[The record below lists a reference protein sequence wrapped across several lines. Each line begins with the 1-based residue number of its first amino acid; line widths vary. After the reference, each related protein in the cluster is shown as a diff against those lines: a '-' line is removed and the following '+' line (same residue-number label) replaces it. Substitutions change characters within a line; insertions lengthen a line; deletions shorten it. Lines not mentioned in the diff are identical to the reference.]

1 MSEIQVLEERLGSLE
16 AESRRLDATPDEI
29 QRWLEAL
36 SRFSAAY
43 LEANA
48 TSPAFLPLGA
58 PHPAVPLPLEPSPFS
73 DVLDEF
79 QRVAL
84 TRGIVATSGR
94 FFGYVPGGGIPT
106 GAVGD
111 YLAALT
117 NRYSGNYGAAPGA
130 AAIENDTVRWLIEMV
145 GYPETA
151 WGTLQS
157 GGSLATLTAVVA
169 ARESRQAWDWMRSV
183 IYMTE
188 ECHLAIRKS
197 LHIAGL
203 AHVPCRTVPVDERLH
218 MSVPD
223 LERMIAEDR
232 SKSLQPWMVFA
243 SAGTVNTGAIDP
255 LAEIARVARDE
266 GLWMH
271 VDGAYGAFFVLTER
285 ARASLEAMALADSV
299 VLDPHKGLFL
309 PYGSGAVLVKDGDVL
324 RQAFAATHSYL
335 TDVEH
340 EEPSPSSYSPE
351 LTRHFR
357 GLRLWL
363 SLKVHGLERYRA
375 ALEEK
380 LVLARLA
387 WQRLRAMPR
396 IAAGPEPELSCVAFR
411 VNADGDEATRLMLGR
426 ILERGRVHMSSTVLG
441 GKLYVRLCVLCFR
454 SHRNDLDEAL
464 KEIESASR

>member
-1 MSEIQVLEERLGSLE
+1 MSEIQVLEETLGSLE
-16 AESRRLDATPDEI
+16 AESRRLDSTPDEI
-29 QRWLEAL
+29 QRWLDAL
-36 SRFSAAY
+36 SRFSAEY

-58 PHPAVPLPLEPSPFS
+58 RSPAVPLPLEPSPFN

-271 VDGAYGAFFVLTER
+271 VDGAYGAFFVLAER

-335 TDVEH
+335 SDVEH

-357 GLRLWL
+357 GLRLWAEPQGARPRAIPGRFGGKARPGAARVGATPGDAADRRRAGARAL
-363 SLKVHGLERYRA
+363 VCRVPGERGWGRGDAPDAGSHPRAGPRPHELDYARRKALRA
-375 ALEEK
+375 AVRALFP
-380 LVLARLA
+380 LA
-387 WQRLRAMPR
+387 Q
-396 IAAGPEPELSCVAFR
+396 
-411 VNADGDEATRLMLGR
+411 
-426 ILERGRVHMSSTVLG
+426 ERPG
-441 GKLYVRLCVLCFR
+441 
-454 SHRNDLDEAL
+454 
-464 KEIESASR
+464 

>member
-1 MSEIQVLEERLGSLE
+1 MTEIQALEQRLGSLE
-16 AESRRLDATPDEI
+16 PESRRLDATPDEI

-36 SRFSAAY
+36 SRFSADY
-43 LEANA
+43 LGANA
-48 TSPAFLPLGA
+48 NAPAFLPLGA
-58 PHPAVPLPLEPSPFS
+58 PPATVPMPLRPLPFT

-79 QRVAL
+79 KGAL
-84 TRGIVATSGR
+84 TSGIVATSGR

-106 GAVGD
+106 GAMGD

-117 NRYSGNYGAAPGA
+117 NRYSGSYGAAPGA

-145 GYPETA
+145 GYPDTA

-169 ARESRQAWDWMRSV
+169 ARASRPPWDWMRSV
-183 IYMTE
+183 VYMTD

-203 AHVPCRTVPVDERLH
+203 AHVPCRTVPVDEKLH

-223 LERMIAEDR
+223 LERLIAEDR
-232 SKSLQPWMVFA
+232 SKNLQPWMVFA

-255 LAEIARVARDE
+255 LAEIARIAKDE

-271 VDGAYGAFFVLTER
+271 VDGAYGAFFVLTDS

-309 PYGSGAVLVKDGDVL
+309 PYGCGAVLVKDGNVL

-335 TDVEH
+335 SDVEH

-357 GLRLWL
+357 ALRLWM

-380 LVLARLA
+380 VLLARLA
-387 WQRLRAMPR
+387 WERLRAMPR
-396 IAAGPEPELSCVAFR
+396 IDAGREPELSCVAFR
-411 VNADGDEATRLMLGR
+411 VRDEGDEPTRRMLDR
-426 ILERGRVHMSSTVLG
+426 ILARGRVHMSSTVLG
-441 GKLYVRLCVLCFR
+441 GKLTIRLCVLCFR
-454 SHRNDLDEAL
+454 SHRADLDEAL
-464 KEIESASR
+464 QEIAREVS

>member
-1 MSEIQVLEERLGSLE
+1 MPEIQLLEQRLGSLE
-16 AESRRLDATPDEI
+16 AESLKLDATPDEI

-36 SRFSAAY
+36 SRFSVEY
-43 LEANA
+43 LEANGA
-48 TSPAFLPLGA
+48 APAFLPLGGPNLA
-58 PHPAVPLPLEPSPFS
+58 QPLPLRPTPLT
-73 DVLDEF
+73 DVLEEF
-79 QRVAL
+79 KGAL
-84 TRGIVATSGR
+84 GRGIVSTSGR
-94 FFGYVPGGGIPT
+94 FFGYVPGGGVPT

-111 YLAALT
+111 FLAALT

-130 AAIENDTVRWLIEMV
+130 TAIENDAVRWLIEMV

-218 MSVPD
+218 MSLPD

-232 SKSLQPWMVFA
+232 SKYLQPWMVFA

-255 LAEIARVARDE
+255 LDEIAKVAKDE

-271 VDGAYGAFFVLTER
+271 VDGAYGAFFVLAER

-309 PYGSGAVLVKDGDVL
+309 PYGCGAVLVKHGDLL
-324 RQAFAATHSYL
+324 RQAFTATHSYL
-335 TDVEH
+335 SDVEH

-357 GLRLWL
+357 ALRLWM
-363 SLKVHGLERYRA
+363 SLKVHGLERFRA

-380 LVLARLA
+380 LLLARLA
-387 WQRLRAMPR
+387 WERLRAMPR
-396 IAAGPEPELSCVAFR
+396 IDPGPEPELSCVAFR
-411 VNADGDEATRLMLGR
+411 VRDGGDGPTREMLDR

-441 GKLYVRLCVLCFR
+441 GKLYIRICVLCFR
-454 SHRNDLDEAL
+454 SHRADLDEAIS
-464 KEIESASR
+464 EIERATS

>member
-1 MSEIQVLEERLGSLE
+1 MSEIQTLESRLDSLE
-16 AESRRLDATPDEI
+16 VESRLLDATPDEI
-29 QRWLEAL
+29 QRWLGAVA
-36 SRFSAAY
+36 RFSAEY
-43 LEANA
+43 LEA
-48 TSPAFLPLGA
+48 TTTGPAFLPLGA
-58 PHPAVPLPLEPSPFS
+58 PHRAVPLPRRPSPFT

-79 QRVAL
+79 QRTAL

-94 FFGYVPGGGIPT
+94 FFGYVPGGGVPT

-183 IYMTE
+183 IYVTE

-203 AHVPCRTVPVDERLH
+203 AHVPCRTVPVDDRLH

-255 LAEIARVARDE
+255 LDEIAKVAKDE

-271 VDGAYGAFFVLTER
+271 VDGAYGAFFVLAES
-285 ARASLEAMALADSV
+285 ARPSLEAMALADSI

-309 PYGSGAVLVKDGDVL
+309 PYGCGAVLVKHGEVL
-324 RQAFAATHSYL
+324 RQAFAATHNYL
-335 TDVEH
+335 SDVEH

-357 GLRLWL
+357 ALRLWM
-363 SLKVHGLERYRA
+363 SLKVHGLERFRA

-380 LVLARLA
+380 LLLARLA
-387 WQRLRAMPR
+387 WQRLRAIPR
-396 IAAGPEPELSCVAFR
+396 IDPGPEPELSCVAFR
-411 VNADGDEATRLMLGR
+411 VRDEEDEPTREMLDR
-426 ILERGRVHMSSTVLG
+426 ILARGRVHMSSTILG
-441 GKLYVRLCVLCFR
+441 GKLYIRLCVLCFR
-454 SHRNDLDEAL
+454 SHRADLDEAIS
-464 KEIESASR
+464 EIERIAS

>member
-1 MSEIQVLEERLGSLE
+1 MSEIQALEGRLDSLE
-16 AESRRLDATPDEI
+16 VESKRLDATPEEI

-36 SRFSAAY
+36 SGFSAEY
-43 LEANA
+43 LTAN
-48 TSPAFLPLGA
+48 TTGPAFLPVGT
-58 PHPAVPLPLEPSPFS
+58 PRPADPLPLTPSPFA
-73 DVLDEF
+73 DVLQEF
-79 QRVAL
+79 ERVVLSA
-84 TRGIVATSGR
+84 GIVPTSGR

-106 GAVGD
+106 AAVGD

-117 NRYSGNYGAAPGA
+117 NRYSGVYGAAPGA

-145 GYPETA
+145 GYPKSA

-157 GGSLATLTAVVA
+157 GGSLATLTAIVA
-169 ARESRQAWDWMRSV
+169 ARESRPPWEWMRSV

-197 LHIAGL
+197 LHVAGL
-203 AHVPCRTVPVDERLH
+203 AHVPARTVPVDEKLR

-232 SKSLQPWMVFA
+232 GKDLKPWMVFT

-255 LAEIARVARDE
+255 LAEIAQVARNE

-271 VDGAYGAFFVLTER
+271 VDGAYGAFFALTDK
-285 ARASLEAMALADSV
+285 ARAPLQAMALADSV

-309 PYGSGAVLVKDGDVL
+309 PYGCGAVLVKEGDLL
-324 RQAFAATHSYL
+324 RQALSFTLSYL
-335 TDVEH
+335 SDVEH
-340 EEPSPSSYSPE
+340 EEPSPSAYSPE

-357 GLRLWL
+357 GLRLWM
-363 SLKVHGLERYRA
+363 SLKVHGLGRYRA

-380 LVLARLA
+380 LLLARLA
-387 WQRLRAMPR
+387 WERLRAMPR
-396 IAAGPEPELSCVAFR
+396 IDPGPEPELSCVAFR
-411 VNADGDEATRLMLGR
+411 VRGDEDEPTRLMLDR

-441 GKLYVRLCVLCFR
+441 GRLYIRLCVLCFR
-454 SHRNDLDEAL
+454 SHRSDVEEAMN
-464 KEIESASR
+464 EIESAAT

>member
-1 MSEIQVLEERLGSLE
+1 MSEIQALKGRLDSLE

-29 QRWLEAL
+29 RGWLEAL
-36 SRFSAAY
+36 SRFSGEY
-43 LEANA
+43 LTAN
-48 TSPAFLPLGA
+48 TTGPAFLPLGE
-58 PHPAVPLPLEPSPFS
+58 PRPAAPLPLGPSPFAE
-73 DVLDEF
+73 VLDEF

-84 TRGIVATSGR
+84 TAGIVPTSGR

-106 GAVGD
+106 AAVGD

-117 NRYSGNYGAAPGA
+117 NRYSGVYGAAPGA

-145 GYPETA
+145 GYPDSA

-169 ARESRQAWDWMRSV
+169 ARESRPPWEWMRSA

-197 LHIAGL
+197 LHVAGL
-203 AHVPCRTVPVDERLH
+203 AHVPCRTVPVDERLR

-232 SKSLQPWMVFA
+232 GKGLQPWMVFT

-255 LAEIARVARDE
+255 LAEIAQVARDE

-271 VDGAYGAFFVLTER
+271 VDGAYGAFFALTDR
-285 ARASLEAMALADSV
+285 ARAPLQAMALADSV

-309 PYGSGAVLVKDGDVL
+309 PYGCGAVLVKEGDIL
-324 RQAFAATHSYL
+324 RQAFSATQSYL
-335 TDVEH
+335 SDVEH
-340 EEPSPSSYSPE
+340 EEPSPSAYSPE

-357 GLRLWL
+357 GLRLWM
-363 SLKVHGLERYRA
+363 SLKTHGIERYRA

-380 LVLARLA
+380 LLLARLA
-387 WQRLRAMPR
+387 WERLRAMPR
-396 IAAGPEPELSCVAFR
+396 IDPGPEPELSCVAFR
-411 VNADGDEATRLMLGR
+411 VRGDEDEPTRLMLHR

-441 GKLYVRLCVLCFR
+441 GRLHIRLCVLCFR
-454 SHRNDLDEAL
+454 SHRSDVEEAMT
-464 KEIESASR
+464 EIESAVT